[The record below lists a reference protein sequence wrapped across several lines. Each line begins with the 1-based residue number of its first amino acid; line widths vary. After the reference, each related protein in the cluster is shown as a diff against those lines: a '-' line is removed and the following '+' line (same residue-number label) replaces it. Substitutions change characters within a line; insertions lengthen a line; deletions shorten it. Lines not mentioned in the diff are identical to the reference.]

1 MQIEELPSPTFILNE
16 NGNVT
21 VFIPEMQGEPEGPR
35 ISGVGKNTL
44 FFNRSAGEGCRLT
57 YITDEVMAALG
68 RVDKC
73 LVIELDLDKVVDLY
87 EQDSAGLE
95 AAFKKVYE
103 AEVAGILEREKK

>member
-1 MQIEELPSPTFILNE
+1 MQIEEFPSPTFVLNE

-21 VFIPEMQGEPEGPR
+21 VFIPEMQGEPQAPR
-35 ISGVGKNTL
+35 ISGAGKNTL
-44 FFNRSAGEGCRLT
+44 LFSRSAGEGCRLT
-57 YITDEVMAALG
+57 YITDEIMTALG
-68 RVDKC
+68 KVDKC

-103 AEVAGILEREKK
+103 AEVAGISEEKEK